1 MAGSVYAEPW
11 QQSNNF
17 HVKAVAKEGGRRED
31 IAGGFCWWEKRKD
44 WEKENEVKEGT
55 KGRKGQE
62 ENHDVE
68 MNYLK
73 NKDVIE
79 CEEPVNC
86 DERYLK
92 RKKLKYV

>member
-1 MAGSVYAEPW
+1 M
-11 QQSNNF
+11 
-17 HVKAVAKEGGRRED
+17 
-31 IAGGFCWWEKRKD
+31 KD
-44 WEKENEVKEGT
+44 GT